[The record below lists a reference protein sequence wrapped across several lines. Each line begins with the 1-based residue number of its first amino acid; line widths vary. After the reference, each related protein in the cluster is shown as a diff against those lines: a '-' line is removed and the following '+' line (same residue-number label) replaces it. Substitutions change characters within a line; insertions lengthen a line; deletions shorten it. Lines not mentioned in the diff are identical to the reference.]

1 MTNAVLVI
9 HVLVSIAIVAI
20 VLLQPGKGGGFI
32 SALGGD
38 GSQSLFGVGT
48 PTFLT
53 RLTIVLGIIFLVT
66 TLFLTFVAAEPRPV
80 IIERSPIIGQ
90 EER

>member
-1 MTNAVLVI
+1 MTTAVLVI
-9 HVLVSIAIVAI
+9 HVLVSIALIAI
-20 VLLQPGKGGGFI
+20 VLLQPGRGGGFI
-32 SALGGD
+32 SALGGE

-53 RLTIVLGIIFLVT
+53 RLTTVLGIVFLVT
-66 TLFLTFVAAEPRPV
+66 TLFLTFVVARPAPTV
-80 IIERSPIIGQ
+80 IEESPMINQ

>member
-1 MTNAVLVI
+1 MTTAVLVI
-9 HVLVSIAIVAI
+9 HVLVAIALIAI
-20 VLLQPGKGGGFI
+20 VLLQPGRGGGFI
-32 SALGGD
+32 SALGGE

-53 RLTIVLGIIFLVT
+53 RLTTMLGIIFLIT
-66 TLFLTFVAAEPRPV
+66 TLFLTFVAARPTPTV
-80 IIERSPIIGQ
+80 IEESPMINQ